1 MIKLKIKKNMIIY
14 VCSSLKQNG
23 GTIVKMNEIVASTPL
38 PNTIKTITNDLRKL
52 GLEKGMTVI
61 VHSSLS
67 SIGWVS
73 GGAVA
78 VVEALMNVITEEG
91 TIIMPTPIFRIYLI
105 RNIGQ
110 DHLYLKNG
118 GKLFGITSQHLSHI

>member
-1 MIKLKIKKNMIIY
+1 
-14 VCSSLKQNG
+14 
-23 GTIVKMNEIVASTPL
+23 
-38 PNTIKTITNDLRKL
+38 
-52 GLEKGMTVI
+52 MTVI

-78 VVEALMNVITEEG
+78 VVEALMKVITEEG
-91 TIIMPTPIFRIYLI
+91 TIIMPTQSSDLSNFQ
-105 RNIGQ
+105 NIGK

-118 GKLFGITSQHLSHI
+118 GKLFEITSRRLSHISHQQGQWEK

>member
-1 MIKLKIKKNMIIY
+1 
-14 VCSSLKQNG
+14 
-23 GTIVKMNEIVASTPL
+23 MNDIVASTQL

-78 VVEALMNVITEEG
+78 VVEALMEVITEEERLLCQLSL
-91 TIIMPTPIFRIYLI
+91 RIYLI

-118 GKLFGITSQHLSHI
+118 GKLFGITFQHLSHI